1 MTRKDVDI
9 IGSPVYQITID
20 DIPDGEFRDYDL
32 DTGVYKKYVPYDYIE
47 IYNKSNLD
55 LKLLINDVHQFPI
68 PSNVVMSKT
77 DLPFRRFRI
86 INDSGSALT
95 GSNLYVTVQHTPIN
109 ADKAARKPESM
120 FRKILPFIGFLR

>member
-55 LKLLINDVHQFPI
+55 LKLVLNDVHTFPI
-68 PSNVVMSKT
+68 PSNVVTSKT
-77 DLPFRRFRI
+77 DLPFRRIRI
-86 INDSGSALT
+86 LNDSGSALT
-95 GSNLYVTVQHTPIN
+95 GSDLYVTIQHTPIT

-120 FRKILPFIGFLR
+120 LKKILPFIGFLR